1 MSTWQRVAVLAEEQ
15 WGLFTRQ
22 QADQRG
28 MAWSTLSRM
37 VATGR
42 AERVGH
48 GVYRLRGSEPPSQ
61 VALRVAWLE
70 LAPSVP
76 AWDRDA
82 EQGVVSHRSA
92 ALLFGLGDLPADVH
106 EFTLP
111 VRRQTRRDD
120 VRLHRGDV
128 ATGVVSRGGLLST
141 DPSRT
146 VVDLLTDGADPAAES
161 TIVAEPW
168 TRATTDPPH
177 LPTAFR
183 PWRIV
188 TGSPGMTVWGCWA
201 GCSIL
206 PGRPIATGG
215 SLRPVRGCRSRERGP
230 RSLPRPGPSGRC

>member
-1 MSTWQRVAVLAEEQ
+1 MSTWERVAVLAEEQ

-48 GVYRLRGSEPPSQ
+48 GVYRLRGAEPPPQ
-61 VALRVAWLE
+61 AALRVAWLE

-76 AWDRDA
+76 AWGRSA

-92 ALLFGLGDLPADVH
+92 AMLFGLGDLPADVH

-111 VRRQTRRDD
+111 MRRQTRRDD

-128 ATGVVSRGGLLST
+128 ATGVVSRGGLLTT
-141 DPSRT
+141 DPART
-146 VVDLLTDGADPAAES
+146 VVDLLTDGADPAAVS
-161 TIVAEPW
+161 TIVAESLDAGYDRP
-168 TRATTDPPH
+168 A
-177 LPTAFR
+177 AFAHGLSAVAHR
-183 PWRIV
+183 YRFSRDDGV
-188 TGSPGMTVWGCWA
+188 GMLGWLLDLA
-201 GCSIL
+201 GAAD
-206 PGRPIATGG
+206 RDRWIAEASEGV
-215 SLRPVRGCRSRERGP
+215 PVS
-230 RSLPRPGPSGRC
+230 

>member
-1 MSTWQRVAVLAEEQ
+1 MLAEEQ

-48 GVYRLRGSEPPSQ
+48 GVYRLRGAEPPPQ
-61 VALRVAWLE
+61 AALRVAWLE

-76 AWDRDA
+76 AWGRSG

-92 ALLFGLGDLPADVH
+92 AMVFGLGDLPADVH

-128 ATGVVSRGGLLST
+128 ATGVVSRGGLLTT
-141 DPSRT
+141 DPART
-146 VVDLLTDGADPAAES
+146 VVDLLTDGADPAAVS
-161 TIVAEPW
+161 TIVAESLDAGYDRP
-168 TRATTDPPH
+168 A
-177 LPTAFR
+177 AFAHR
-183 PWRIV
+183 LSAVAHRY
-188 TGSPGMTVWGCWA
+188 
-201 GCSIL
+201 L
-206 PGRPIATGG
+206 
-215 SLRPVRGCRSRERGP
+215 SLIHI
-230 RSLPRPGPSGRC
+230 

>member
-1 MSTWQRVAVLAEEQ
+1 MSTWERVAVLAEEQ

-48 GVYRLRGSEPPSQ
+48 GVYRLRGSEPPPQ
-61 VALRVAWLE
+61 AALRVAWLE

-76 AWDRDA
+76 AWGRSG

-92 ALLFGLGDLPADVH
+92 AMVFGLGDLPAGVH

-128 ATGVVSRGGLLST
+128 ATGVVSRGGLLTT

-146 VVDLLTDGADPAAES
+146 VVDLLTDGADPAAVS
-161 TIVAEPW
+161 TIVAESLDAGYDRP
-168 TRATTDPPH
+168 A
-177 LPTAFR
+177 AFAHGLSAVAHR
-183 PWRIV
+183 YRFSRDDGV
-188 TGSPGMTVWGCWA
+188 GMLGWLLDLA
-201 GCSIL
+201 GA
-206 PGRPIATGG
+206 GDRDRWIAGASEG
-215 SLRPVRGCRSRERGP
+215 VPVS
-230 RSLPRPGPSGRC
+230 

>member
-1 MSTWQRVAVLAEEQ
+1 MLAEEQ

-48 GVYRLRGSEPPSQ
+48 GVYRLRGAEPPTQ
-61 VALRVAWLE
+61 AALRVAWLE

-76 AWDRDA
+76 AWDRNA

-92 ALLFGLGDLPADVH
+92 AILFGLGDLPADVH
-106 EFTLP
+106 EFTLS

-128 ATGVVSRGGLLST
+128 ATGVVSRDGLLTT
-141 DPSRT
+141 DPART
-146 VVDLLTDGADPAAES
+146 VVDLLTDGADPAAVS
-161 TIVAEPW
+161 TIVAESLDAGYERPAAFAQRLSAVAHRYRFSRGDGLGMLGW
-168 TRATTDPPH
+168 LLDLAGAADRDRWIAEATEGVP
-177 LPTAFR
+177 
-183 PWRIV
+183 
-188 TGSPGMTVWGCWA
+188 VW
-201 GCSIL
+201 
-206 PGRPIATGG
+206 
-215 SLRPVRGCRSRERGP
+215 
-230 RSLPRPGPSGRC
+230 

>member
-1 MSTWQRVAVLAEEQ
+1 MSSWERVVVLAEEQ

-22 QADQRG
+22 EADQRG

-48 GVYRLRGSEPPSQ
+48 GVYRLRGAEPPPQ
-61 VALRVAWLE
+61 AALRVAWLE

-76 AWDRDA
+76 AWDRNA

-128 ATGVVSRGGLLST
+128 ATGVVSRGGLLTT

-146 VVDLLTDGADPAAES
+146 VVDLLTDGADPAAVS
-161 TIVAEPW
+161 TIVAESLDAGYDRP
-168 TRATTDPPH
+168 A
-177 LPTAFR
+177 AFAH
-183 PWRIV
+183 RISAV
-188 TGSPGMTVWGCWA
+188 AHRYRFSRDDGVGMLGWLLDLA
-201 GCSIL
+201 GAAD
-206 PGRPIATGG
+206 RDRWIAEAAEGV
-215 SLRPVRGCRSRERGP
+215 PVS
-230 RSLPRPGPSGRC
+230 

>member
-1 MSTWQRVAVLAEEQ
+1 MSSWERVVVLAEEQ

-48 GVYRLRGSEPPSQ
+48 GVYRLRGAEPPTQ
-61 VALRVAWLE
+61 AALRVAWLE
-70 LAPSVP
+70 LAPAVP
-76 AWDRDA
+76 AWDRNG

-92 ALLFGLGDLPADVH
+92 AILFGLGDLPADVH

-128 ATGVVSRGGLLST
+128 ATGVVSRGGLLMT
-141 DPSRT
+141 DPART
-146 VVDLLTDGADPAAES
+146 AVDLLTDGADPAAVS
-161 TIVAEPW
+161 TIVAESLDAGYDRPAAFAHRLSAVAHRYRFSRGDGLAMLGW
-168 TRATTDPPH
+168 LLDLAGAADRDRWIAEATEG
-177 LPTAFR
+177 
-183 PWRIV
+183 V
-188 TGSPGMTVWGCWA
+188 
-201 GCSIL
+201 
-206 PGRPIATGG
+206 
-215 SLRPVRGCRSRERGP
+215 PVS
-230 RSLPRPGPSGRC
+230 

>member
-1 MSTWQRVAVLAEEQ
+1 MSAWERVAVLAEEQ

-48 GVYRLRGSEPPSQ
+48 GVYRLRGAEPPPQ
-61 VALRVAWLE
+61 AALRVAWLE

-76 AWDRDA
+76 TWGRSG

-92 ALLFGLGDLPADVH
+92 AMVFGLGDLPADVH

-128 ATGVVSRGGLLST
+128 ATGVVSRGGLLTT

-146 VVDLLTDGADPAAES
+146 VVDLLTDGADPAAVS
-161 TIVAEPW
+161 TIVAEALDAGYDRP
-168 TRATTDPPH
+168 A
-177 LPTAFR
+177 AFAHGLSAVAHR
-183 PWRIV
+183 YRFSRDDGV
-188 TGSPGMTVWGCWA
+188 GMLGWLLDLA
-201 GCSIL
+201 GAADSDRWITEASE
-206 PGRPIATGG
+206 GV
-215 SLRPVRGCRSRERGP
+215 PVS
-230 RSLPRPGPSGRC
+230 

>member
-146 VVDLLTDGADPAAES
+146 VVDLLTDGADPAAVS
-161 TIVAEPW
+161 TIVAESLDAGYDRP
-168 TRATTDPPH
+168 A
-177 LPTAFR
+177 AFAHGLSAMAHR
-183 PWRIV
+183 YRFSRDDGV
-188 TGSPGMTVWGCWA
+188 GMLGWLLDLA
-201 GCSIL
+201 GAAD
-206 PGRPIATGG
+206 RDRWIAEASEGV
-215 SLRPVRGCRSRERGP
+215 PVS
-230 RSLPRPGPSGRC
+230 

>member
-1 MSTWQRVAVLAEEQ
+1 MSSWERVAVLAEEQ

-48 GVYRLRGSEPPSQ
+48 GVYRLRGAEPPPQ
-61 VALRVAWLE
+61 AALRVAWLE

-76 AWDRDA
+76 AWVRSA

-92 ALLFGLGDLPADVH
+92 AMVFGLGDLPADVH

-111 VRRQTRRDD
+111 ARRQTRRDD

-128 ATGVVSRGGLLST
+128 ATGVVSRGGLLTT

-146 VVDLLTDGADPAAES
+146 VVDLLTDGADPAAVS
-161 TIVAEPW
+161 TIVAESLDAGYDRP
-168 TRATTDPPH
+168 A
-177 LPTAFR
+177 AFAYGLSAVAHR
-183 PWRIV
+183 YRFSRDDGV
-188 TGSPGMTVWGCWA
+188 GMLGWLLDLA
-201 GCSIL
+201 GAAD
-206 PGRPIATGG
+206 RDRWIAEASQGVAV
-215 SLRPVRGCRSRERGP
+215 S
-230 RSLPRPGPSGRC
+230 

>member
-1 MSTWQRVAVLAEEQ
+1 MLAEEQ

-48 GVYRLRGSEPPSQ
+48 GVYRLRGAEPPPQ
-61 VALRVAWLE
+61 AALRVAWLE

-76 AWDRDA
+76 AWVRSA

-92 ALLFGLGDLPADVH
+92 AMVFGLGDLPADVH

-128 ATGVVSRGGLLST
+128 ATGVVSRGGLLTT

-146 VVDLLTDGADPAAES
+146 VVDLLTDGADPAAVS
-161 TIVAEPW
+161 TIVAESL
-168 TRATTDPPH
+168 D
-177 LPTAFR
+177 
-183 PWRIV
+183 
-188 TGSPGMTVWGCWA
+188 A
-201 GCSIL
+201 GYD
-206 PGRPIATGG
+206 
-215 SLRPVRGCRSRERGP
+215 RPVAFAHGLSVVAHRYRFSRDDGVGMLGWLLDLAGAADRDRWIAEASEGVRV
-230 RSLPRPGPSGRC
+230 L

>member
-1 MSTWQRVAVLAEEQ
+1 MSTWERVAVLAEEQ

-48 GVYRLRGSEPPSQ
+48 GVYRLRGAEPPPQ
-61 VALRVAWLE
+61 AALRVAWLE

-76 AWDRDA
+76 AWGRSG

-92 ALLFGLGDLPADVH
+92 AMVFGLGDLPADVH

-120 VRLHRGDV
+120 VRLHRGDI
-128 ATGVVSRGGLLST
+128 ATGVVSRGGLLTT

-146 VVDLLTDGADPAAES
+146 VVDLLTDGADPGAVS
-161 TIVAEPW
+161 TIVAESLDAGYDRP
-168 TRATTDPPH
+168 A
-177 LPTAFR
+177 AFAQGLSALAHR
-183 PWRIV
+183 YRFPRDDGV
-188 TGSPGMTVWGCWA
+188 GMLGWLLDLA
-201 GCSIL
+201 GAAD
-206 PGRPIATGG
+206 RDRWIAEASEGV
-215 SLRPVRGCRSRERGP
+215 PVS
-230 RSLPRPGPSGRC
+230 

>member
-1 MSTWQRVAVLAEEQ
+1 MSTWERVAVLAEEQ

-48 GVYRLRGSEPPSQ
+48 GVYRLRGAAPPPQ
-61 VALRVAWLE
+61 AALRVAWLE

-76 AWDRDA
+76 AWGRSG

-92 ALLFGLGDLPADVH
+92 AMVFGLGDLPADVH

-128 ATGVVSRGGLLST
+128 ATGVVSRGGLLTT

-146 VVDLLTDGADPAAES
+146 VVDLLTDGADPSAVS
-161 TIVAEPW
+161 TIVAESLDAGYDRP
-168 TRATTDPPH
+168 A
-177 LPTAFR
+177 AFAHGLSAVAHR
-183 PWRIV
+183 YRFSRDDGV
-188 TGSPGMTVWGCWA
+188 GMLGWLLDLA
-201 GCSIL
+201 GAAD
-206 PGRPIATGG
+206 RDRWIAEASEGV
-215 SLRPVRGCRSRERGP
+215 PVS
-230 RSLPRPGPSGRC
+230 

>member
-1 MSTWQRVAVLAEEQ
+1 MSSWERVAVLAEEQ

-28 MAWSTLSRM
+28 MPWSTLSRM

-48 GVYRLRGSEPPSQ
+48 GVYRLRGAEPPPQ
-61 VALRVAWLE
+61 AALRVAWLE

-76 AWDRDA
+76 AWDRNG

-92 ALLFGLGDLPADVH
+92 AILFGLGDLPADVH

-128 ATGVVSRGGLLST
+128 ATGVVSRGGLLTT
-141 DPSRT
+141 DPART
-146 VVDLLTDGADPAAES
+146 VVDLLTDGADPAAVS
-161 TIVAEPW
+161 TIVAESLDAGYDRP
-168 TRATTDPPH
+168 A
-177 LPTAFR
+177 AFAHR
-183 PWRIV
+183 LSAVAHRYRFSRDDGV
-188 TGSPGMTVWGCWA
+188 GMLGWLLDLA
-201 GCSIL
+201 GAVD
-206 PGRPIATGG
+206 RDRWIAEASEGA
-215 SLRPVRGCRSRERGP
+215 PVS
-230 RSLPRPGPSGRC
+230 